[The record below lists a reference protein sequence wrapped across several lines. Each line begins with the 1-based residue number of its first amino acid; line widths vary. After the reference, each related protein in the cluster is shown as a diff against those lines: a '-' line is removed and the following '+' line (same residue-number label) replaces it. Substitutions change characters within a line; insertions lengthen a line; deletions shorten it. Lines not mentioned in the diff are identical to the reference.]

1 MAEKPRNLGLTYIDK
16 TGVRRW
22 REWRGIKDTLVDYGW
37 WCVMWKDMIKFVL
50 RSPVQVVKG
59 IFRYRWMLTYLTL
72 PQFIDRQ
79 LEGMRGVQLRAGHML
94 YDIIIK
100 HTIDIIAGSFD
111 ADQNIGGKNRLQ
123 TVSSALT
130 SSFRPSS
137 WQASR
142 TLSASRCRLSPSSCP
157 R

>member
-79 LEGMRGVQLRAGHML
+79 LEGMRGQQLRYAVYDGTLAGDREL
-94 YDIIIK
+94 D
-100 HTIDIIAGSFD
+100 ARSF
-111 ADQNIGGKNRLQ
+111 GGLIEI
-123 TVSSALT
+123 SGLA
-130 SSFRPSS
+130 P
-137 WQASR
+137 
-142 TLSASRCRLSPSSCP
+142 CDG
-157 R
+157 

>member
-1 MAEKPRNLGLTYIDK
+1 MAGKPRNLGLSYIDK

-50 RSPVQVVKG
+50 QSPLQVVKG

-79 LEGMRGVQLRAGHML
+79 LEGMRGVQLRAGHAL

-100 HTIDIIAGSFD
+100 HTIDIIADSFN
-111 ADQNIGGKNRLQ
+111 ADQNIGGKNRLP
-123 TVSSALT
+123 TASSALT
-130 SSFRPSS
+130 SLFLPSL

-142 TLSASRCRLSPSSCP
+142 TSLAFLCRPYPSSCP

>member
-1 MAEKPRNLGLTYIDK
+1 
-16 TGVRRW
+16 
-22 REWRGIKDTLVDYGW
+22 
-37 WCVMWKDMIKFVL
+37 MWKDMIKFVL
-50 RSPVQVVKG
+50 QSPLQVIKG

-79 LEGMRGVQLRAGHML
+79 LEGMRGVQLRAGHAL

-100 HTIDIIAGSFD
+100 HTIDIIADSFN
-111 ADQNIGGKNRLQ
+111 ADQNIGGKNRLP
-123 TVSSALT
+123 TASSALT
-130 SSFRPSS
+130 SLFRPSL

-142 TLSASRCRLSPSSCP
+142 TSSAFPFRPYPFSCP